1 MFNQVV
7 PGGRLSVG
15 DVVKVVEKRYPYVEV
30 SSILGA
36 DSSYEAN
43 RKVSLSR
50 SLARSLSLSL
60 AHAPRRGFCAMQ

>member
-15 DVVKVVEKRYPYVEV
+15 DVVKVLEKRYPYVEV

-43 RKVSLSR
+43 RKVSLS
-50 SLARSLSLSL
+50 LSLFL
-60 AHAPRRGFCAMQ
+60 ALALCLSEPTPGIRCNAL